1 MDGGVKRNRMEWIF
15 IINEN
20 EMCSDG
26 RRVFGGFSGDTRD
39 MRDMGDTRAEGLGA
53 FNGPK
58 MLMHTEKSSER

>member
-1 MDGGVKRNRMEWIF
+1 MDFYYKRKRNVQRWEKGIW
-15 IINEN
+15 
-20 EMCSDG
+20 
-26 RRVFGGFSGDTRD
+26 GFSGDTRD